1 MSVEE
6 NLQTF
11 RKLDFEGFNKKNWD
25 IFDKIHAESV
35 VITWPGQP
43 EPTKGRAAHHKEI
56 VEMFKTFPDMR
67 VEEHLVAFGQGDW
80 TCGVSIFSGT
90 HKGPMIGPDGKT
102 IPPTNKKF
110 KVELVT
116 VAHWKNGEIV
126 EEKLF
131 YDLVGMMRQLG
142 LS

>member
-11 RKLDFEGFNKKNWD
+11 RKLDFEGFNKKNWE

-35 VITWPGQP
+35 VVTWPGQP

-56 VEMFKTFPDMR
+56 VEMFKAFPDMR

-80 TCGVSIFSGT
+80 TCGVSIFSVT
-90 HKGPMIGPDGKT
+90 HKGPMMGPDGKT
-102 IPPTNKKF
+102 IPATNKKF

-116 VAHWKNGEIV
+116 VAHWKNGEIM

-131 YDLVGMMRQLG
+131 YDMVGMMRQLG
-142 LS
+142 LM